1 MYIAQKILK
10 SMSSINNDLN
20 EENDDVDDLIF
31 TPKSAR
37 TSSILSP
44 VMSDRQPSLIP
55 PIDDNFSIDPPSEI
69 SIEPQSNTID
79 SIFI

>member
-20 EENDDVDDLIF
+20 EENDDADDLTF
-31 TPKSAR
+31 TPKSGR

-69 SIEPQSNTID
+69 SVEPQSNTID
-79 SIFI
+79 SIFS